1 MKTKNLGIA
10 LLILIA
16 AAMLSTRPAQAAPSS
31 DLAELLKGTGLKFSA
46 LEGVSD
52 CWTLVFDSDSGPDVE
67 VTVTYND
74 ADRAFAL
81 IFSTVLDEE
90 KGYQFSEPV
99 LAEAMKLNND
109 WPGVKL
115 VYDDDFGD
123 IDCQTEVHLTNGTV
137 TPEELAFHIQMVA
150 ARAEQAA
157 NQLKGLK

>member
-1 MKTKNLGIA
+1 
-10 LLILIA
+10 
-16 AAMLSTRPAQAAPSS
+16 
-31 DLAELLKGTGLKFSA
+31 
-46 LEGVSD
+46 
-52 CWTLVFDSDSGPDVE
+52 
-67 VTVTYND
+67 
-74 ADRAFAL
+74 
-81 IFSTVLDEE
+81 
-90 KGYQFSEPV
+90 V